1 MLSMSRFV
9 HTSYFMSSSDDSDCY
24 ISPGLSSSTMT
35 MSLSRKQYKKRAKKR
50 KSYKRTI
57 KHMDTTRR
65 CQVKLLDDKKL
76 ELSVNSKQTVTELIN
91 EISRQYHLTETEYF
105 GVYYEENDER
115 MWLPSDKK
123 LLDQEVFKR
132 DTSSPT
138 LYFAVRFVFKSF
150 LWLQNATTVMLF
162 FLSTRYAIYQG
173 IIDTNDNT
181 LFQLAGLV
189 IQAIVGDYT
198 NDEAASNIIK
208 RVCILPKRVIER
220 NTSRKYCEDQIINH
234 YKACREIARGLCIVK
249 YMMLAENLPSYGSH
263 YFLVRNKNNVL
274 AYLGISFIGISVYS
288 YHDRETPLKIY
299 YWRQLENLYYRDRKF
314 SLEVHDL
321 ENPNFASSNP
331 MSSNPSAPETDDKLI
346 DAIHDPTTQ
355 MSTSRRIPPT
365 PNIKVRAWF
374 TNSPQYCKAI
384 WSMAVSQHQFYLD
397 KRNCRQNQ
405 SLQITDLVREL
416 NNSTI
421 TLTLDNTM
429 PNGTL
434 SRSNSVSTNV
444 VQNEQI
450 EADVEQLMDLMK
462 TRKQQLESLLDE
474 KMKDFG
480 LICVLENQVTGA
492 TSDEHIDINDSGIQ
506 QELKYHVVDELLNEQ
521 VQEVSKLNQL
531 KHEHEIQSKIVL
543 CAKKLLHDQA
553 KGNSNLLDSVLK
565 QRFEFY
571 TCVKEKLDRLTK
583 SIDVVQ
589 KEINARYPYADTS
602 PVKSS
607 TATSGSPP
615 PNSYTQRYQQ
625 RKKSPSP
632 TQLNRTSSYKRA
644 LVNNQRTVPSN
655 APDNHSSEFD
665 NQVFLPPTLDRSQSS
680 DRLVSNLPPESSNA
694 RPQHTAYILQPPSS
708 TNISNNTTSRNRIRD
723 RKHQSSLRHIQKST
737 STSNTLLD
745 DQSQQQQ
752 QQQQQQQMST
762 SSSSAHMRS
771 LDRRHGR
778 ALPHNS
784 SSNTTISKTHSK
796 SSHTDIYGSLER
808 NKHSKVSQPALHGTI
823 LNDENDRLNKTDHQA
838 HDFYHLTPT
847 LPSQSNTTSTIVNVG
862 NVLQQQQQQQQQQ
875 QTSFDHIDSIPPSL
889 PPSNRTRRPPPSVF
903 QPPYDSSTLATTATT
918 LSPKDT
924 YYTISGSKDVSTHP
938 HTHIRGLVADNF
950 YSGPYAS
957 KPPVVPPQQQQQQQ
971 PQQQQQSMQRYD
983 TSPLLVRRL
992 EHMYPSQTRYQP
1004 QPYSRTQSGS
1014 VMTTSQTPSGRLS
1027 TPNQNPPSTLLFRPH
1042 SSQSSSSQSSGPNS
1056 GSLHVAEEFTDDVL
1070 GWLNNNHACGF
1081 LVPKKSGPEWNSLRT
1096 TWGPNPFSSHYYVK
1110 QPLTIEDA
1118 KKDGFE
1124 QISTGCQGKF
1134 LGQRFI
1140 QGKDVSLVLIYDS
1153 KGFIA
1158 GTQMAIPA
1166 SLINEK
1172 YYKFSEQKMFNR
1184 DTIAGIDVYILTA
1197 YFVDPKTICQSDENS
1212 NLRKKGSIGTGLWLQ
1227 NGTDPIQNSF
1237 SIPLDQSDADQTKW
1251 VQGACFPSM
1260 GKNSEYPLQKSKI
1273 IILIMKIFFR
1283 CSLLV

>member
-1 MLSMSRFV
+1 
-9 HTSYFMSSSDDSDCY
+9 
-24 ISPGLSSSTMT
+24 
-35 MSLSRKQYKKRAKKR
+35 
-50 KSYKRTI
+50 
-57 KHMDTTRR
+57 MDTIRR
-65 CQVKLLDDKKL
+65 CQIKLLDDRKL
-76 ELSVNSKQTVTELIN
+76 DLSINNKQTVVELIN

-123 LLDQEVFKR
+123 LFDQELFKR
-132 DTSSPT
+132 DSSPPI

-150 LWLQNATTVMLF
+150 LWLQNATTVLLF

-189 IQAIVGDYT
+189 IQAIAGDYT
-198 NDEAASNIIK
+198 NDEAATNIIK
-208 RVCILPKRVIER
+208 RICVLPKRVIER
-220 NTSRKYCEDQIINH
+220 NITRKYCEDQIINH

-274 AYLGISFIGISVYS
+274 AYLGISFIGISVYN

-321 ENPNFASSNP
+321 ETTNFGSPSSIPNN
-331 MSSNPSAPETDDKLI
+331 NSAQETDDKLI

-355 MSTSRRIPPT
+355 MSTGRRIPPT

-374 TNSPQYCKAI
+374 THSPQYCKAI
-384 WSMAVSQHQFYLD
+384 WSMAVAQHQFYLD

-405 SLQITDLVREL
+405 SLQINDLVREL

-421 TLTLDNTM
+421 TLTIDNTL
-429 PNGTL
+429 PNGSL
-434 SRSNSVSTNV
+434 SRSNSASANV

-462 TRKQQLESLLDE
+462 TRKQQLESLLNE

-492 TSDEHIDINDSGIQ
+492 ASDEHIDINESGIQ
-506 QELKYHVVDELLNEQ
+506 KELKYHVVDELLNEQ
-521 VQEVSKLNQL
+521 VQEISKLNHL
-531 KHEHEIQSKIVL
+531 KQEHDIQNKIVI

-583 SIDVVQ
+583 SIDNVQ
-589 KEINARYPYADTS
+589 KEINSRYPYAETS

-615 PNSYTQRYQQ
+615 PNSYAQRFQQ

-644 LVNNQRTVPSN
+644 LVNNQRTVPS
-655 APDNHSSEFD
+655 AVVDTHSSELD

-680 DRLVSNLPPESSNA
+680 DRIVSNLQPDSSHN
-694 RPQHTAYILQPPSS
+694 RQQHTAYILQPPS
-708 TNISNNTTSRNRIRD
+708 TNSSNTSSRNRMRD
-723 RKHQSSLRHIQKST
+723 RKHQSSLRHVQKST
-737 STSNTLLD
+737 STSNTMLD
-745 DQSQQQQ
+745 EQSQQQHHQ
-752 QQQQQQQMST
+752 QQQHQQT
-762 SSSSAHMRS
+762 SNMRS

-778 ALPHNS
+778 PLPHNS
-784 SSNTTISKTHSK
+784 SSNSTISKAHMK

-808 NKHSKVSQPALHGTI
+808 NKHSKVSQPTLHGTI
-823 LNDENDRLNKTDHQA
+823 INDENDPSNKADNQA

-847 LPSQSNTTSTIVNVG
+847 LPTQTNTTSTIVNVG
-862 NVLQQQQQQQQQQ
+862 NALQQQQ
-875 QTSFDHIDSIPPSL
+875 QTSFDHIDSMPPSL
-889 PPSNRTRRPPPSVF
+889 STTNRTRRPQPSVF
-903 QPPYDSSTLATTATT
+903 QPHYDSLTTATT
-918 LSPKDT
+918 APKDS

-950 YSGPYAS
+950 YNGPYMN
-957 KPPVVPPQQQQQQQ
+957 KPPVVPPPPPSSSSQQQ
-971 PQQQQQSMQRYD
+971 QQQQQSMQRYD

-992 EHMYPSQTRYQP
+992 DHMYPSQTRYQP
-1004 QPYSRTQSGS
+1004 QTYSRAQSTS
-1014 VMTTSQTPSGRLS
+1014 TMATSQAPTGRLS
-1027 TPNQNPPSTLLFRPH
+1027 TPNQNQTSSLLFRPH

-1056 GSLHVAEEFTDDVL
+1056 GSLHVAEEFSDDVL
-1070 GWLNNNHACGF
+1070 GWLNNNHGNSAT
-1081 LVPKKSGPEWNSLRT
+1081 LV
-1096 TWGPNPFSSHYYVK
+1096 
-1110 QPLTIEDA
+1110 
-1118 KKDGFE
+1118 
-1124 QISTGCQGKF
+1124 
-1134 LGQRFI
+1134 
-1140 QGKDVSLVLIYDS
+1140 
-1153 KGFIA
+1153 
-1158 GTQMAIPA
+1158 
-1166 SLINEK
+1166 
-1172 YYKFSEQKMFNR
+1172 
-1184 DTIAGIDVYILTA
+1184 
-1197 YFVDPKTICQSDENS
+1197 
-1212 NLRKKGSIGTGLWLQ
+1212 
-1227 NGTDPIQNSF
+1227 
-1237 SIPLDQSDADQTKW
+1237 
-1251 VQGACFPSM
+1251 
-1260 GKNSEYPLQKSKI
+1260 
-1273 IILIMKIFFR
+1273 
-1283 CSLLV
+1283 